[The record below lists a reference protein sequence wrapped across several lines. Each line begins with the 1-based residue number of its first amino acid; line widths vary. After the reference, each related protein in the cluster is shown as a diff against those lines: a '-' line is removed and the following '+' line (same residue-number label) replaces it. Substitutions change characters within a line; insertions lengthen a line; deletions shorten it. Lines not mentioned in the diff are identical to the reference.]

1 MSDPPKAAPDF
12 SRPLE
17 ALKKCHER
25 IRVECDALRKL
36 VEHMKNH
43 GCDQQARQSAAAVM
57 RYFDTTARYHHEDE
71 EEDLLPRM
79 MAAATIGR
87 GSKLTR
93 LVADIAG
100 EHRAMDREWTEL
112 RTVLQ
117 EISAGEKVAVLDAL
131 DVDRFVKIYQL
142 HIMVEEA
149 SVFPLAEMLLSSED
163 FAAIGASMAQRRG
176 AGP

>member
-1 MSDPPKAAPDF
+1 MSDRPRAAPDF

-25 IRVECDALRKL
+25 IQSECEKLRKL
-36 VEHMKNH
+36 AAHLKDH
-43 GCDQQARQSAAAVM
+43 GSDERARQSAAAVM
-57 RYFDTTARYHHEDE
+57 CYFDTAARYHHEDE

-79 MAAATIGR
+79 MAAASGGR

-117 EISAGEKVAVLDAL
+117 EISVGEKAAVLDAL
-131 DVDRFVKIYQL
+131 DVDRFAKLYEV
-142 HIMVEEA
+142 HIAVEEA
-149 SVFPLAEMLLSSED
+149 GVYPLAEMLLSNED
-163 FAAIGASMAQRRG
+163 LAAIGASMAQRRG